1 MPKMEDRA
9 GKRGQRY
16 GFWLETGGGCGGHGY
31 GGRLPYGRAYKG
43 GGMVK
48 RRKSWLKR
56 ASEQRYLLALS
67 APFMVWLV
75 VFKYLPL
82 SGWAMAF
89 QDYKPQFGFFNQAFA
104 GLKHFKALFAA
115 RQFYLALQNTLGMSM
130 LGLVFGFTASIAFA
144 ILLNELRPL
153 RFKRFTQTV
162 SYLPHFVSWVI
173 AANIVTNILSPS
185 GPVNELLV
193 GGGVLAEP
201 YHFLTQQNLFWWIV
215 VFADVWKETG
225 WNAIIYL
232 AAITGIDAA
241 IYEAAEID
249 GVNRLQKIWYITL
262 PGIKSTITILLIM
275 SVGNI
280 INIGFE
286 KQMLLGNSVVSAK
299 SLVLDKYAL
308 DYGIGLFRYSYGTA
322 IGIFKSAVSIILLLC
337 ANTAAKRIGEDR
349 LI

>member
-1 MPKMEDRA
+1 MI
-9 GKRGQRY
+9 
-16 GFWLETGGGCGGHGY
+16 
-31 GGRLPYGRAYKG
+31 
-43 GGMVK
+43 K
-48 RRKSWLKR
+48 RRKSWLRR
-56 ASEQRYLLALS
+56 AFDQRYLLLMS
-67 APFMVWLV
+67 VPFMVWLV
-75 VFKYLPL
+75 IFKYVPL

-89 QDYKPQFGFFNQAFA
+89 QDYKPQFGFFRQAFV
-104 GLKHFKALFAA
+104 GLTHFKALFAA
-115 RQFYLALQNTLGMSM
+115 RQFYLALQNTLGMSV
-130 LGLVFGFTASIAFA
+130 LGLIFGFTTSITFA
-144 ILLNELRPL
+144 ILLNELRVL
-153 RFKRFTQTV
+153 RFKRFTQTI

-173 AANIVTNILSPS
+173 VANIVTNILSPS

-193 GGGVLAEP
+193 SWGILKEP
-201 YHFLTQQNLFWWIV
+201 YNFLIQRDLFWWIV
-215 VFADVWKETG
+215 VFSDVWKETG

-308 DYGIGLFRYSYGTA
+308 DYGIGLFRYSFGTA
-322 IGIFKSAVSIILLLC
+322 IGIFKSVVSIILLIC
-337 ANTAAKRIGEDR
+337 ANAAAKRIGEDR

>member
-1 MPKMEDRA
+1 MRRTAVLAPSRRA
-9 GKRGQRY
+9 FRNPLMR
-16 GFWLETGGGCGGHGY
+16 
-31 GGRLPYGRAYKG
+31 RLFD
-43 GGMVK
+43 
-48 RRKSWLKR
+48 
-56 ASEQRYLLALS
+56 QRYLLLLS
-67 APFMVWLV
+67 LPFVIWLI
-75 VFKYLPL
+75 VFKYIPL
-82 SGWAMAF
+82 TGWAMAF
-89 QDYKPQFGFFNQAFA
+89 QDYKPQNGFFNQDFA

-115 RQFYLALQNTLGMSM
+115 RQFYQALQNTLGMSF
-130 LGLVFGFTASIAFA
+130 LGLVFGFTTSIGFA
-144 ILLNELRPL
+144 ILLNELRTL
-153 RFKRFTQTV
+153 HFKRFTQTI

-173 AANIVTNILSPS
+173 VANIVTNILSPS

-193 GGGVLAEP
+193 KWGIVERP
-201 YHFLTQQNLFWWIV
+201 YNFMIQQDLFWWIV
-215 VFADVWKETG
+215 VFSDVWKETG

-275 SVGNI
+275 SIGNI

-308 DYGIGLFRYSYGTA
+308 DYGIGLFRYSFGTA
-322 IGIFKSAVSIILLLC
+322 IGIFKSVVSIILLII
-337 ANTAAKRIGEDR
+337 ANTAARKVGEDR